1 MESTRWWSVAVIG
14 TSAAL
19 ASMLALVTPGSWQLY
34 VGLSSITVFI
44 AFWFGIGSRAIDGSR
59 PALVM
64 VVVTILFS
72 AGVTLAFP
80 PLAYVQAIAFPLV
93 WTRLENTRQSIVG
106 SVVLAVAVGG
116 AGFLG
121 SDRTLISLV
130 QYLIIEGLS
139 LIFAIALGLW
149 ITSIANQS
157 HARQKL
163 LDELRAAQSELATL
177 SRDAGVTSERE
188 RLAREIHDTIAQDL
202 TGLVLLAQR
211 ASREL
216 SLGDTAAASEQLVIL
231 EEGARTALA
240 ETRALVAS
248 TSPAALDDGGI
259 SAALERL
266 GERFERET
274 SIAVSVRTDVATI
287 LDRDLEVVLLRCAQE
302 GLANVRKH
310 SGASRAALTLVA
322 TPTERSLQV
331 SDNGA
336 GFDATRPSAGY
347 GLSGMRERLA
357 LVDGTLDLESGED
370 GTTLLV
376 TLPAAPPSAPTLP
389 VVTE

>member
-139 LIFAIALGLW
+139 LVFAIALGLW